1 MNVTIVNYHYVRPLP
16 DVKFPNI
23 KAFPLKEFER
33 RITHYKNNFTLI
45 CPNKI
50 AEFTEIHKTTN
61 NLMWLT
67 FDDGLIDHYEYVLP
81 LLTEHNISG
90 TFFPSARPVMQ
101 SVILPVHKIQLM
113 LARGWQIEKL
123 TSMLVQS
130 CIKNGFSYTN
140 IENLIEKFDF
150 SSRFDDLETSIFKK
164 LLQKYLPNEIRH
176 KVLHEIFEQV
186 IDMNEA
192 EFAKLFYLQREHIEE
207 MLDNNMSIG
216 GHGGE
221 HLWLGNVSEQEQ
233 LQEIQESSDFL
244 DSFSKIKT
252 RIFSYPYGSYNQK
265 TIEILKYHSFE
276 IGLTTIP
283 KNAELRENNL
293 MKLPRYDAND
303 RHF

>member
-1 MNVTIVNYHYVRPLP
+1 
-16 DVKFPNI
+16 
-23 KAFPLKEFER
+23 
-33 RITHYKNNFTLI
+33 
-45 CPNKI
+45 
-50 AEFTEIHKTTN
+50 
-61 NLMWLT
+61 MWLT